1 MSSRLRALFIA
12 HNHPD
17 LHPGGTEI
25 FARSLARSFNA
36 GSEVEA
42 LFVGCVNGTH
52 RAPKPGTLFQ
62 AVGRSGDELLLWT
75 GHFDRFFQ
83 SQIDLHAVVPELTE
97 LLTTFR
103 PDIVHF
109 HHTLLIGVEAIALVR
124 RVVPDAKIL
133 LTLHD
138 YYAICPQEGQMVTA
152 PDRRL
157 CHKASPDACRR
168 CLPHLTEDRFTL
180 RELHLKALFS
190 LVDCFVSPSE
200 FLRRRYIEWGIAEDR
215 IVCIRN
221 GIEPAPVAPPRPI
234 ANGGSRNRFGFFG
247 HLNPYK
253 GALVA
258 IEAARR
264 LAADGIEAELALHGS
279 ADFQTAEFKS
289 ELEAAIAGAPVRA
302 FGGYAR
308 EDFPRLVAD
317 VDWVVV
323 PSVWWEN
330 APLVIQEA
338 FRHKRPVIC
347 SNIGGMAEMVRDG
360 TDGLHFRVGDAA
372 DLARTMALAMRSE
385 TLWDDLRRNIAA
397 PRTIRDA
404 AREHL
409 ELYRRLA
416 GIAEPPRRARRSR
429 ATARAAVEE
438 VSSVRIA

>member
-1 MSSRLRALFIA
+1 VSKLRTIVIA

-25 FARSLARSFNA
+25 FARSLARSFNEGGEA
-36 GSEVEA
+36 EA
-42 LFVGCVNGTH
+42 LFIGCVNRTH

-62 AVGRSGDELLLWT
+62 AVGRSGNELLLWS

-83 SQIDLHAVVPELTE
+83 SQIDLHAMVPELTE
-97 LLTTFR
+97 LLVTYR

-124 RVVPDAKIL
+124 RVLPEAKIL

-138 YYAICPQEGQMVTA
+138 YYAICPQDGQMVTA

-157 CHKASPDACRR
+157 CHRSSPDACRR
-168 CLPHLTEDRFTL
+168 CLPDLTEDRFTL

-190 LVDCFVSPSE
+190 LVDRFVSPSE
-200 FLRRRYIEWGIAEDR
+200 FLRQRYIAWGIPEDR
-215 IVCIRN
+215 IVCLRN
-221 GIEPAPVAPPRPI
+221 GIDPAPVAPPRPPGR
-234 ANGGSRNRFGFFG
+234 GGARNRFGFFG

-264 LAADGIEAELALHGS
+264 LAAEGAEIELALHGS
-279 ADFQTAEFKS
+279 AEFQTDAFKA
-289 ELEAAIAGAPVRA
+289 ELEAALAGAPVRA
-302 FGGYAR
+302 HGGYSR
-308 EDFPRLVAD
+308 EEIPRLMAD
-317 VDWVVV
+317 VDWIVV
-323 PSVWWEN
+323 PSIWWEN

-372 DLARTMALAMRSE
+372 DLARTMAQAAGSE
-385 TLWDDLRRNIAA
+385 TLWNDLRANIAK
-397 PRTIRDA
+397 PRTIGEA
-404 AREHL
+404 ARDHL
-409 ELYRRLA
+409 ALYRRLA
-416 GIAEPPRRARRSR
+416 GIAPPARRARAGR
-429 ATARAAVEE
+429 TPARLSA
-438 VSSVRIA
+438 